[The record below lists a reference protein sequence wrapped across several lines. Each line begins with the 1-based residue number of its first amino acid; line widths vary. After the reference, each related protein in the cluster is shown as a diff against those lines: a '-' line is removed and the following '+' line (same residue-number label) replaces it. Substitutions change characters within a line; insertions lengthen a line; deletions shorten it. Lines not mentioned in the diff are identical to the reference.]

1 MSAAASLQDFLVQ
14 QFETE
19 TKGFISALEAVPE
32 DLFAH
37 APHDGGHRVAWHA
50 LHIAE
55 WTRILVL
62 QDLTASYGHLGWED
76 KEWAQ
81 KLQGPTRVTEQG
93 GRTAV
98 LVEVQAVF
106 TEALRELRTLSVEAL
121 AGSAVTPYDE
131 RPLFSNLGTQLRHI
145 AYHRGQVKLAALQL
159 GKSRL

>member
-19 TKGFISALEAVPE
+19 TKAFVSALEAVPE

-37 APHDGGHRVAWHA
+37 APQGGGHSVAWHA

-55 WTRILVL
+55 WTRVLVL
-62 QDLTASYGHLGWED
+62 QDFTASYGHLGWED
-76 KEWAQ
+76 KEWTQ

-93 GRTAV
+93 GKTAV

-106 TEALRELRTLSVEAL
+106 AEALRELRSLSDGAL
-121 AGSAVTPYDE
+121 AGSAVTPFGE
-131 RPLFSNLGTQLRHI
+131 RPLLPSLGGQLRHT
-145 AYHRGQVKLAALQL
+145 AYHRGQIKLTALQL